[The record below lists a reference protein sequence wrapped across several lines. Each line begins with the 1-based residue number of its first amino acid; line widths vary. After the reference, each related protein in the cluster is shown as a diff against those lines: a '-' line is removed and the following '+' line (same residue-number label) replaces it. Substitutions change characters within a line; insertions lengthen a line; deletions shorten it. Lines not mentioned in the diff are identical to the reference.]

1 MATRARIPGWTTAS
15 DPFVG
20 SQDILLEER
29 LQESVRRATEYLLSL
44 QAGEGYWLGALEAD
58 TTLESDYILY
68 LHVLGRLDPRR
79 VEKLAAYVRRR
90 QLPDGGWNIYVGGP
104 SEINATVKAYF
115 GLKLAG
121 DSPDAPHMKRARRC
135 VHELGGLECI
145 NSFERFYLALVGA
158 LDWDAAPAIPPEFL
172 LLPNWFYINLYEMSS
187 WSRGILVPLA
197 ILYALKPCWPVAES
211 MHVDELFVD
220 EKRRLRAYEWDRSV
234 FTWRNLFL

>member
-1 MATRARIPGWTTAS
+1 MATRARIPGWMPTS
-15 DPFVG
+15 EPFTG
-20 SQDILLEER
+20 SHESLLEER
-29 LQESVRRATEYLLSL
+29 LEGTVRLATDYLLGL
-44 QAGEGYWLGALEAD
+44 QAGEGYWLGELEAD

-68 LHVLGRLDPRR
+68 LHVLGRLDGQR
-79 VEKLAAYVRRR
+79 VKKRATYVRRR
-90 QLPDGGWNIYVGGP
+90 QLPDGGWSIYVGGP

-121 DSPDAPHMKRARRC
+121 DSPDAPHMERARRR

-197 ILYALKPCWPVAES
+197 IMYALKPCWPVAKS
-211 MHVDELFVD
+211 MH
-220 EKRRLRAYEWDRSV
+220 
-234 FTWRNLFL
+234 